1 MYIDKHIN
9 VSVFLEQLKKAKAMQ
24 PTDSKG
30 TSQAQKINR
39 IYASYTREAV
49 TLLGQM
55 IRIAR
60 IEQKMSVK
68 DLAERVGVSRDL
80 MQRIEKGD
88 LRCGIGLVF
97 EAATIVGVPLFEANN
112 PKQLTQFSRMYE
124 DKIKLLPKAVHA
136 KKTLLKDDF

>member
-1 MYIDKHIN
+1 M
-9 VSVFLEQLKKAKAMQ
+9 
-24 PTDSKG
+24 
-30 TSQAQKINR
+30 
-39 IYASYTREAV
+39 
-49 TLLGQM
+49 LLGQM

-68 DLAERVGVSRDL
+68 DLAERVGISRDL

-88 LRCGIGLVF
+88 LRCGIGIVF
-97 EAATIVGVPLFEANN
+97 EAATTVGVPLFEANN

-136 KKTLLKDDF
+136 KKTVLKDDF